1 MIFRSLISFR
11 YNEDMKKRLTLLFI
25 LVCFLL
31 VTAGAYAAAP
41 ASTNFQLRD
50 YSFGAGGTEQ
60 SDSTNFSLFGILGEV
75 SQGDPSSTNFQILP
89 GLPNTIMPA
98 LPPAPNFANPG
109 SLYDRLRL
117 IISIANNPDDT
128 TYAVAI
134 TETSDTSW
142 TNIRYIQSDGSIGTT
157 LGLEDFLTYT
167 AWGGASGSYIT
178 NLEPNTSYKVKVKAR
193 QGEFTE
199 TGWGPEATASTSV
212 PSLSFGVDSDSI
224 IFDDLNSFNSFTDSS
239 KSTVMTTTTNA
250 YNGYIVY
257 GFATQPLTANS
268 QTIPHYSSPNSAP
281 TAWSGYG
288 FGYSSGDSS
297 LTGGTADRFTTGGPK
312 YAGFTGTPPGDP
324 IVDTPGPIVTPI
336 IAQQFTVDY
345 RVSADPNTPAGVYRS
360 IIVYIIVP
368 TY

>member
-1 MIFRSLISFR
+1 MG
-11 YNEDMKKRLTLLFI
+11 KRIALLFI
-25 LVCFLL
+25 VVCFLL
-31 VTAGAYAAAP
+31 VTAATYAASP
-41 ASTNFQLRD
+41 SSTNFQLRD
-50 YSFGAGGTEQ
+50 YSFGSGGTEQ

-75 SQGDPSSTNFQILP
+75 SQGDPSSTNFQVLP

-98 LPPAPNFANPG
+98 LPPAPTFNNPG
-109 SLYDRLRL
+109 SLYDRLRM
-117 IISIANNPDDT
+117 IISTAGNPSDT

-134 TETSDTSW
+134 TEASDTSW
-142 TNIRYIQSDGSIGTT
+142 TYIRYIQSDGSIGTT

-167 AWGGASGSYIT
+167 AWGGASGTYIT
-178 NLEPNTSYKVKVKAR
+178 NLQPNTTYKIKVKAR

-199 TGWGPEATASTSV
+199 TGWGPEAVATTSIA
-212 PSLSFGVDSDSI
+212 SLSFGVDSDAI
-224 IFDDLNSFNSFTDSS
+224 IFDDLNSLNSFTDDT

-268 QTIPHYSSPNSAP
+268 QTIPHYGSPNSSP
-281 TAWSGYG
+281 TVWSGYG
-288 FGYSSGDSS
+288 FGYSSGDTS
-297 LTGGTADRFTTGGPK
+297 LTGGTADRFTNGGPK

-324 IVDTPGPIVTPI
+324 IVDTPGPIITPI
-336 IAQQFTVDY
+336 IAQQFEVDY
-345 RVSADPNTPAGVYRS
+345 RVSANPTTPAGVYQS